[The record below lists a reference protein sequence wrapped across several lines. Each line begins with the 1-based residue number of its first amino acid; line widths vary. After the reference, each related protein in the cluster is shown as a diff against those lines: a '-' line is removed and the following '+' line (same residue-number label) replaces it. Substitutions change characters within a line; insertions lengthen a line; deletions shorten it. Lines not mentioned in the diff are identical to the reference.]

1 MKLPIPRQKA
11 GWIGIVLY
19 MIYVVASYFHMF
31 FYSGIADVI
40 SETVFHIFYFPS
52 ILFFSYIP
60 ILGVFLILVVGRLGN
75 GFLPILALIF
85 FILNLTIFYWLGVLV
100 KKIFTRSRPN

>member
-1 MKLPIPRQKA
+1 
-11 GWIGIVLY
+11 
-19 MIYVVASYFHMF
+19 
-31 FYSGIADVI
+31 
-40 SETVFHIFYFPS
+40 
-52 ILFFSYIP
+52 
-60 ILGVFLILVVGRLGN
+60 LILVVGRLGN